1 MLRSNRDS
9 KLMKDEQKD
18 QSKNNVESGRDSAQ
32 VLVIVRVDRSRLLE
46 PGNQAQNCD
55 QGEVASEKSQ
65 LNQPKLS
72 GQLDQENAQPVAK
85 RNRRPVDR
93 LDRDNLRRDRKDRN
107 GKGEDNQEIA
117 HVLYLLSSFLCGPRC
132 SSLAG
137 YIK

>member
-1 MLRSNRDS
+1 
-9 KLMKDEQKD
+9 MKDEQKD
-18 QSKNNVESGRDSAQ
+18 QSENNVESGRDSAQ
-32 VLVIVRVDRSRLLE
+32 VFVIVRVDRSRLLE
-46 PGNQAQNCD
+46 LGNQTQDCD
-55 QGEVASEKSQ
+55 QGEVTSEKSQ

-117 HVLYLLSSFLCGPRC
+117 HVLYLLSSFFCGPRC

>member
-1 MLRSNRDS
+1 
-9 KLMKDEQKD
+9 MKDEQKD
-18 QSKNNVESGRDSAQ
+18 QSENNVESGRDSEQ
-32 VLVIVRVDRSRLLE
+32 VLVIVIDRSRLLE
-46 PGNQAQNCD
+46 LGNQTQDCD
-55 QGEVASEKSQ
+55 QGEVTSEKSQ

-72 GQLDQENAQPVAK
+72 GQLDQKNAQPVAK

-93 LDRDNLRRDRKDRN
+93 LDRNNLRRDRKDRN

>member
-1 MLRSNRDS
+1 
-9 KLMKDEQKD
+9 MKDEQKD
-18 QSKNNVESGRDSAQ
+18 QSENNVESGRDSAQ

-65 LNQPKLS
+65 LNQPQLS
-72 GQLDQENAQPVAK
+72 GQLDQENAQPVAE
-85 RNRRPVDR
+85 RNCRPIDR
-93 LDRDNLRRDRKDRN
+93 LDRDNLRRDRKDGN
-107 GKGEDNQEIA
+107 GKGKDNQKVVHI
-117 HVLYLLSSFLCGPRC
+117 LYSFPFPFFVCLGC

>member
-1 MLRSNRDS
+1 
-9 KLMKDEQKD
+9 MKDEQKD
-18 QSKNNVESGRDSAQ
+18 QSENNVESGRDSAQ

-93 LDRDNLRRDRKDRN
+93 LDRSDLRRDRKDGN
-107 GKGEDNQEIA
+107 GKGKDNQEIA
-117 HVLYLLSSFLCGPRC
+117 HVLYLLSFLYGP
-132 SSLAG
+132 
-137 YIK
+137 

>member
-9 KLMKDEQKD
+9 KLYEDEQKD
-18 QSKNNVESGRDSAQ
+18 QSENNVESGRDSAQ

-46 PGNQAQNCD
+46 LGNQAQNCD

-107 GKGEDNQEIA
+107 SKGKDNQEVVHI
-117 HVLYLLSSFLCGPRC
+117 LYSFL
-132 SSLAG
+132 SL
-137 YIK
+137 

>member
-1 MLRSNRDS
+1 
-9 KLMKDEQKD
+9 MKDEQKD
-18 QSKNNVESGRDSAQ
+18 QSENNVESGRDSAQ

-93 LDRDNLRRDRKDRN
+93 LDRSDLRRDRKDRN
-107 GKGEDNQEIA
+107 SKGKDNQEIV
-117 HVLYLLSSFLCGPRC
+117 HILYSFL
-132 SSLAG
+132 SLWALDVAP
-137 YIK
+137 